1 MMSREGRGSRL
12 DSAAESHL
20 CLDFED
26 ADAST
31 HQISLI
37 CKDFLTTPSQGIV
50 LGGDAGLGQRVEK
63 SGLAHVGQA
72 HDAAFEAHGNSL
84 CINALPGTTPMWRK
98 CPIRIVANPVLLKR
112 DP

>member
-1 MMSREGRGSRL
+1 MMSWEGRGSRL

-31 HQISLI
+31 HRISLI
-37 CKDFLTTPSQGIV
+37 CKDFLTAPSQGIV

-72 HDAAFEAHGNSL
+72 NDAAFEAHGIFL
-84 CINALPGTTPMWRK
+84 MYQCTTWHHT
-98 CPIRIVANPVLLKR
+98 IVAEVP
-112 DP
+112 DPH